1 MEKIGYIYGI
11 ILKVIEKSITAD
23 DALKMIKS
31 FIEKTSI

>member
-23 DALKMIKS
+23 DALKMIKA
-31 FIEKTSI
+31 FIEKNSI

>member
-23 DALKMIKS
+23 DALKMIKA
-31 FIEKTSI
+31 FIKKNSI